1 MKNKLKTKLI
11 KNSYSKIKY
20 NKEINKNKNLEMY
33 IIKLIDEVEDIPKNE
48 RLYYTM
54 EELWKKVEE
63 MEIKKYGH
71 KI

>member
-1 MKNKLKTKLI
+1 MKSKLKTKLI
-11 KNSYSKIKY
+11 KNSYSKTKY
-20 NKEINKNKNLEMY
+20 NKEINKNKKLEMY
-33 IIKLIDEVEDIPKNE
+33 INKLIDEVEDIPKNE

-63 MEIKKYGH
+63 MEIKKFGH